1 MWRTHAQTIFIIM
14 SFLPFCTNEEA
25 SPGFPWSST
34 PKQDVERQDQSI
46 QAPSATFLYS
56 AKKRPVLVRSHC
68 DNRLALYMGK
78 WILITRALF
87 EESATP
93 LEYKGAGKLQGS
105 VSSAAFVLDNLAIVI
120 DGKLYLYSL
129 TKGTWT
135 PAQGVKSMVSTVSAL
150 QCCFSKDKA
159 CMDVSSCVLLYN
171 LGSALDD
178 QQVYMSSNGGNSFF
192 NLPMA
197 PKATEFIIGV
207 FNMPTVSSIV
217 AMLAD
222 NQRKFS
228 FRHISGNR
236 SVQTDNHPMRDPLS
250 SIHVIQPAGMRGHL
264 IIWSPHMLLYS
275 PNHGIVIVPVYI
287 MGEENA
293 TLPPPKVTILQ
304 VATDDNGAMAV
315 LTSDGVLYYGRAG
328 LEATTVRFASVIDL
342 SKDNL
347 MLFSDYGD
355 LMMIQAR
362 EDLLLIGV
370 DFDHKVIIVQQELTR
385 TTPPVQS
392 CPVEQFHST
401 FAGEL
406 FYIDMGSTV
415 HLSAVYIP
423 SPLCKFFP
431 LVTVTES
438 KLLSLEEKC
447 VEDGITTEG
456 TKKYRLDIELKQL
469 FFMEAADGTLKP
481 SSSLRKGSLSTV
493 AVDLMGRNVSCKDFN
508 PLKAHILIGCP
519 PGKHTRVLKDITTC
533 TKGTFT
539 QEQLQDNFSYV
550 IPKAVYDPQ
559 HLFRPGSASSDLHI
573 SYSITDYFCPLLVYH
588 DTPWIPSLEL
598 WNGNEFVEQVSADFV
613 MFEVN
618 GMYNYQYLQSVED
631 AKCVSQPQNWTSL
644 LSQQKYQPNPN
655 TAWTRNNY
663 KSCKDS
669 DGPPLTDPEA
679 QYQVLNMG
687 TRNRVL
693 FPNYNGMYVFR
704 VIVVDPSYS
713 YCMLTTTFSVYVY
726 GAFPPHPLPSCVALG
741 IFLAIFVVLLLI
753 GFFLSK
759 RNYKK

>member
-1 MWRTHAQTIFIIM
+1 MKK
-14 SFLPFCTNEEA
+14 SGFL
-25 SPGFPWSST
+25 WSST
-34 PKQDVERQDQSI
+34 TKQDVKRQDRSI
-46 QAPSATFLYS
+46 PAPPATFLYS
-56 AKKRPVLVRSHC
+56 AEKRPALVRSHC
-68 DNRLALYMGK
+68 DNQMALYMGK
-78 WILITRALF
+78 WILITMTLF
-87 EESATP
+87 EESAIP
-93 LEYKGAGKLQGS
+93 LQYKGADKLQGS
-105 VSSAAFVLDNLAIVI
+105 VSSAVFVLDNLAIVI

-135 PAQGVKSMVSTVSAL
+135 PAQGLEHITMSMHLKYQVLVENNVQWFPNVLLSFTFCSLKPLSCSDHHRPLVSGVKSTVSTVSAL

-159 CMDVSSCVLLYN
+159 CMDVSSFVLLYN
-171 LGSALDD
+171 LGSALED
-178 QQVYMSSNGGNSFF
+178 QQVYMSSNGGSSFF

-222 NQRKFS
+222 NQRK
-228 FRHISGNR
+228 
-236 SVQTDNHPMRDPLS
+236 TDDHPMRDPLS

-275 PNHGIVIVPVYI
+275 PNH
-287 MGEENA
+287 
-293 TLPPPKVTILQ
+293 
-304 VATDDNGAMAV
+304 DDNGAMAV
-315 LTSDGVLYYGRAG
+315 LTSNGVLYYGRAG
-328 LEATTVRFASVIDL
+328 LEATTVRFASVIDM

-355 LMMIQAR
+355 LMLIEAR
-362 EDLLLIGV
+362 EDLLLTGV
-370 DFDHKVIIVQQELTR
+370 DFNHKVIIVQQELTR

-438 KLLSLEEKC
+438 KLLSVDEN
-447 VEDGITTEG
+447 
-456 TKKYRLDIELKQL
+456 
-469 FFMEAADGTLKP
+469 
-481 SSSLRKGSLSTV
+481 SSLRKGSLSTV

-508 PLKAHILIGCP
+508 PLKAHILVGCP
-519 PGKHTRVLKDITTC
+519 PGKHTRILKDITTC

-618 GMYNYQYLQSVED
+618 GMYNYQYLQSVQD

-644 LSQQKYQPNPN
+644 LSQQQYEPNPN
-655 TAWTRNNY
+655 TAWTRSNY

-669 DGPPLTDPEA
+669 DGPPITDPEA

-687 TRNRVL
+687 TRNRIL
-693 FPNYNGMYVFR
+693 FPNYNGMYVFK

-726 GAFPPHPLPSCVALG
+726 GAFPPHPLPSGLALG

-753 GFFLSK
+753 GFFFSK

>member
-1 MWRTHAQTIFIIM
+1 
-14 SFLPFCTNEEA
+14 
-25 SPGFPWSST
+25 
-34 PKQDVERQDQSI
+34 
-46 QAPSATFLYS
+46 
-56 AKKRPVLVRSHC
+56 
-68 DNRLALYMGK
+68 
-78 WILITRALF
+78 
-87 EESATP
+87 
-93 LEYKGAGKLQGS
+93 
-105 VSSAAFVLDNLAIVI
+105 
-120 DGKLYLYSL
+120 
-129 TKGTWT
+129 
-135 PAQGVKSMVSTVSAL
+135 MVSTVSAL

-328 LEATTVRFASVIDL
+328 LEATTVR
-342 SKDNL
+342 
-347 MLFSDYGD
+347 
-355 LMMIQAR
+355 
-362 EDLLLIGV
+362 
-370 DFDHKVIIVQQELTR
+370 
-385 TTPPVQS
+385 
-392 CPVEQFHST
+392 
-401 FAGEL
+401 
-406 FYIDMGSTV
+406 
-415 HLSAVYIP
+415 
-423 SPLCKFFP
+423 
-431 LVTVTES
+431 
-438 KLLSLEEKC
+438 
-447 VEDGITTEG
+447 
-456 TKKYRLDIELKQL
+456 
-469 FFMEAADGTLKP
+469 
-481 SSSLRKGSLSTV
+481 
-493 AVDLMGRNVSCKDFN
+493 
-508 PLKAHILIGCP
+508 KAHILIGCP

-644 LSQQKYQPNPN
+644 LSQQQYQPNPN